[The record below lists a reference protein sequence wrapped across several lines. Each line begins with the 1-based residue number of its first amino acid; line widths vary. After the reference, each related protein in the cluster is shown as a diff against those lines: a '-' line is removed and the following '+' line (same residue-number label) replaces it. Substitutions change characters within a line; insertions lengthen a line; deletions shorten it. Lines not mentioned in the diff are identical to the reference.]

1 MLVYESILYQRG
13 YEFIAGVD
21 EAGRGALAGPVVAA
35 AVVFPKGTIIP
46 GLKESK
52 QLSEARREKFYDEIL
67 LQSLATGVGIISNAE
82 IDRSNILQATLKAM
96 MQAVSTLKFKP
107 DYVLIDGN
115 AAPSIPIPHQAIIKG
130 DQKSIS
136 IAAASIIAKVTRDR
150 MMCQYHKL
158 YPQYGFDKHKGY
170 GTRQHFAAISQ
181 FGTCK
186 IHRQSFRL
194 KKMENEKTGKRD
206 KKS

>member
-1 MLVYESILYQRG
+1 MLAYESICYQRG
-13 YEFIAGVD
+13 YQFIAGVD
-21 EAGRGALAGPVVAA
+21 EAGRGALAGPVVAG
-35 AVVFPKGTIIP
+35 AVLFPKGSIIP

-52 QLSEARREKFYDEIL
+52 QLSASRREKFYDEIL
-67 LQSLATGVGIISNAE
+67 SQALATGIGIISSEE

-96 MQAVSTLKFKP
+96 ACSISTLKFKP

-115 AAPSIPIPHQAIIKG
+115 VAPSISIPHQAITKG
-130 DQKSIS
+130 DQKSLS
-136 IAAASIIAKVTRDR
+136 IAAASVIAKVTRDR

-194 KKMENEKTGKRD
+194 I
-206 KKS
+206 